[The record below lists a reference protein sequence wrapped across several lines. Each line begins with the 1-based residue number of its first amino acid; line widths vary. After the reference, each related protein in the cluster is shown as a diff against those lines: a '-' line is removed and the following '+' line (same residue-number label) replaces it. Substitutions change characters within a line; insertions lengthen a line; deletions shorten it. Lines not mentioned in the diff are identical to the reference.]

1 MTFSLFQVDS
11 FTAEPFRGNPA
22 GVCLLDAPRPDDWML
37 GIAREMNL
45 SETAFLLPEG
55 AVYRLRWFTP
65 QVEVT
70 LCGHATLASAH
81 ILWEQGILP
90 PAQTAQFETLSGR
103 LSASRTAD
111 GWIRLDFP
119 LREVRPADA
128 PPGLVDALGLKQ
140 VRFSGRYREDYLLEA
155 DDEEQVRALKPDF
168 ARLKH
173 LPARGVVVT
182 ARAAPGK
189 VYDFVSRFF
198 APAVG
203 VDEDPVTGSAHCAL
217 APYWAERLE
226 KPALLAF
233 QASQRGGLLRV
244 RPVGERVLLEGQA
257 VTIFEA
263 RLRV

>member
-22 GVCLLDAPRPDDWML
+22 GVCLLDAPRDEEWML

-55 AVYRLRWFTP
+55 AGYRLRWFTP

-81 ILWEQGILP
+81 ILWEQGLLAP
-90 PAQTAQFETLSGR
+90 DQTVQFETLSGR
-103 LSASRTAD
+103 LSAFRAPD
-111 GWIRLDFP
+111 GWIALDFP
-119 LREVRPADA
+119 LREVTPAA
-128 PPGLVDALGLKQ
+128 LPPGLLSALGIEQ
-140 VRFSGRYREDYLLEA
+140 AQFSGCYREDYLIELP
-155 DDEEQVRALKPDF
+155 DEEAVRALTPDF
-168 ARLKH
+168 ARLKTI
-173 LPARGVVVT
+173 PTRGVVVT
-182 ARAAPGK
+182 ARAQDKA
-189 VYDFVSRFF
+189 YDFVSRFF

-217 APYWAERLE
+217 APYWAERLG
-226 KPALLAF
+226 KASLLAY
-233 QASQRGGLLRV
+233 QASRRGGLLRV
-244 RPVGERVLLEGQA
+244 SPRNGRVLLEGQA

>member
-22 GVCLLDAPRPDDWML
+22 GVCLLDAPRDEDWML

-55 AVYRLRWFTP
+55 TGYRLRWFTP

-81 ILWEQGILP
+81 ILWEQGILYP
-90 PAQTAQFETLSGR
+90 DQTAQFATLSGQ
-103 LSASRTAD
+103 LSAFRTAD
-111 GWIRLDFP
+111 SWIALDFP
-119 LREVRPADA
+119 LRQVIPAA
-128 PPGLVDALGLKQ
+128 PPPGLLSALGIEQ
-140 VRFSGRYREDYLLEA
+140 VQFSGRYREDYLIEVT
-155 DDEEQVRALKPDF
+155 DEEAVRALTPNF
-168 ARLKH
+168 ARLKTV
-173 LPARGVVVT
+173 PTRGVVIT
-182 ARAAPGK
+182 ARAQEKA
-189 VYDFVSRFF
+189 YDFVSRFF

-217 APYWAERLE
+217 APYWAERLG
-226 KPALLAF
+226 KPSLLAY
-233 QASQRGGLLRV
+233 QASRRGGLLRV
-244 RPVGERVLLEGQA
+244 TPRNGRVLLEGQA

>member
-11 FTAEPFRGNPA
+11 FKSVPFSGNPA
-22 GVCLLDAPRPDDWML
+22 GVCLLDAPRDEGWML

-55 AVYRLRWFTP
+55 ETYRLRWFTP

-81 ILWEQGILP
+81 ILWEQGLLS
-90 PAQTAQFETLSGR
+90 ADQTAQFETLSGR
-103 LSASRTAD
+103 LSASRSAE
-111 GWIRLDFP
+111 GWIVLDFP
-119 LREVRPADA
+119 ARQVTPANA
-128 PPGLVDALGLKQ
+128 PAGLLDALGLEQ
-140 VRFSGRYREDYLLEA
+140 VRFSGRYREDYLIEA
-155 DDEEQVRALKPDF
+155 ADEETVRALTPDF
-168 ARLKH
+168 TRLKRI
-173 LPARGVVVT
+173 PTRGVVVT
-182 ARAAPGK
+182 ARAQGK
-189 VYDFVSRFF
+189 AYDFVSRFF

-217 APYWAERLE
+217 APYWAEQLG
-226 KPALLAF
+226 KSTLLAY
-233 QASQRGGLLRV
+233 QASQRGGWLRV
-244 RPVGERVLLEGQA
+244 TPRAERVLLEGQA